1 MVIKSTALL
10 VMDVQ
15 PPIADLG
22 GPTLLERLADCAS
35 AARAAGVA
43 VIYVK
48 VGFRPGY
55 PEIGPRANAMLMRI
69 KEMGAFVD
77 GTSAEVHEAIAPRS
91 GDIVVT
97 RPRVSAF
104 SGGDL
109 DVVLRARAIDSLVL
123 TGIATSGAVLSTLRE
138 AADLDFALTVLS
150 DGCADPDDEVH
161 RVLIEKIYPSQAQ
174 VMTVN
179 DWTRDLSK
187 PST

>member
-1 MVIKSTALL
+1 MAINSTALL
-10 VMDVQ
+10 ITDVQ

-22 GPTLLERLADCAS
+22 GPTLLKRLADCAS

-55 PEIGPRANAMLMRI
+55 PEIGSCANAMLKRI
-69 KEMGAFVD
+69 KEVGAFVD
-77 GTSAEVHEAIAPRS
+77 GASAEVHEAIAPQS
-91 GDIVVT
+91 GEIVVT

-123 TGIATSGAVLSTLRE
+123 TGIATSGAVLSTLRQ
-138 AADLDFALTVLS
+138 AADLDFDLTVLS

-161 RVLIEKIYPSQAQ
+161 RVLIEKIFPSQAH
-174 VMTVN
+174 VMTVHE
-179 DWTRDLSK
+179 WTARVG
-187 PST
+187 